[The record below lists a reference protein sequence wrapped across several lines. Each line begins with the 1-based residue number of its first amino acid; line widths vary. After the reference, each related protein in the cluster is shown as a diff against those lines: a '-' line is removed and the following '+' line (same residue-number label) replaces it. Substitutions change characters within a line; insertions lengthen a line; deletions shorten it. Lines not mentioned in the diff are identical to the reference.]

1 MRQTLT
7 CPQENRIA
15 TRIDPLHRGSVRR
28 PLRTDV
34 MIVIRVDMG
43 LSSQVNPAIGEAAQE

>member
-1 MRQTLT
+1 M
-7 CPQENRIA
+7 
-15 TRIDPLHRGSVRR
+15 DPLHRGSVRR
-28 PLRTDV
+28 PLRTNV

>member
-1 MRQTLT
+1 M
-7 CPQENRIA
+7 
-15 TRIDPLHRGSVRR
+15 DPLHRGSVRR
-28 PLRTDV
+28 PLRTDA